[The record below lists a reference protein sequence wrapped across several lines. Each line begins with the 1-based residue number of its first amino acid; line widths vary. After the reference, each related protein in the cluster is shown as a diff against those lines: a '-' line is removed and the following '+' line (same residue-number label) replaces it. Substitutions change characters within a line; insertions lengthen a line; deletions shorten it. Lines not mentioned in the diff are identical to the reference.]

1 MGCCSVKKLRDKEVI
16 DICDGRRIGY
26 VYDVEIDVTNGRVVS
41 LVVPLDNGKCFRIGK
56 PEDIIIPWE
65 CIVKIRG
72 WYYSMQSF
80 RNAKI
85 QCDPVFEKHKV
96 GNPESFKKI
105 PDFYKNYTYI
115 SSCLKKRNKM

>member
-56 PEDIIIPWE
+56 PEDIMIPWE
-65 CIVKIRG
+65 CIVKIG
-72 WYYSMQSF
+72 DDIILCNLSEC
-80 RNAKI
+80 KI
-85 QCDPVFEKHKV
+85 QCDPVFEKHKK
-96 GNPESFKKI
+96 GKSGIF
-105 PDFYKNYTYI
+105 
-115 SSCLKKRNKM
+115 